1 MATNKAVG
9 MIRLHSVAFRIV
21 MLLVL
26 VPLGFASAA
35 QGREV
40 KADPASYSFYP
51 DSPLHLGG
59 GFNPNDVAKVL
70 PDCIQYTRIP
80 LDGESGKAKNN
91 PLTQTLVLNPE
102 QLNQTLNMDAKLDA
116 SYLAFHG
123 NASYNFVSDNLFSD
137 SSLTVVISAYS
148 DYGRVQ
154 AGTPVLRSQY
164 IPLLAD
170 SKKFQETC
178 GSRFVSVE
186 RRAASVSAIVTIYG
200 LTKEDH
206 DAVTSSLAAG
216 GGWGPLSADASVRLS
231 QDIKRSSQ
239 SDELSVQVVSTGG
252 VGIQGIADGIKEVAS
267 SDDPIG
273 AINRSLAQYIKGVS
287 AVNAAPVSYQVT
299 SMDFA
304 GWQPDK
310 IAPWTDHKEAIA
322 RDMVAAYRLASSE
335 KDTAQG
341 VLDGADPRRRFVRSN
356 LDPVLRENIAE
367 YSSRMGL
374 IAAAWTKCKS
384 DTTADGS
391 GCVAPAFPE
400 IASPIP
406 KAPAPPTLFFVV
418 EGPDSA
424 GSYRKLNSVQTRAF
438 MQNFVLAGWKDT
450 FLPNDIGHNTVTATK
465 LQDAIKNVGMAGGF
479 LEVTVAGD
487 GQFFQSLSVKAGGTQ
502 NYQDLRPLGSLC
514 CNETFDFASSEW
526 ALVADY
532 IRRDL
537 GTLGG
542 AGILDRSATFAIH
555 VTDVL
560 GRNYY
565 LPFATAVW
573 HRDQKP
579 VPDGAGM
586 FYSESVEIRP
596 AL

>member
-1 MATNKAVG
+1 MATNKVAG
-9 MIRLHSVAFRIV
+9 TTKLHSVAFRIA

-26 VPLGFASAA
+26 VFFGFESAA
-35 QGREV
+35 QGRET
-40 KADPASYSFYP
+40 KADPASYNFYP

-70 PDCIQYTRIP
+70 PDCIQYTKVP
-80 LDGESGKAKNN
+80 LDGDSGKATRSS
-91 PLTQTLVLNPE
+91 LTQTLVLNSE
-102 QLNQTLNMDAKLDA
+102 QLRQALNIDAKLDA

-123 NASYNFVSDNLFSD
+123 NASYNFVSDSLFSD
-137 SSLTVVISAYS
+137 SSLTVVMSANS
-148 DYGRVQ
+148 EYGRVQ
-154 AGTPVLRSQY
+154 AGVPVLKGQY

-170 SKKFQETC
+170 SKKFEETC
-178 GSRFVSVE
+178 GSRFVSIE

-200 LTKEDH
+200 LTKEDY
-206 DAVTSSLAAG
+206 DQVTSSLAAG
-216 GGWGPLSADASVRLS
+216 GGWGSLSADASTKLS
-231 QDIKRSSQ
+231 QHIKRSSR
-239 SDELSVQVVSTGG
+239 SNELSVQVVSTGG
-252 VGIQGIADGIKEVAS
+252 AGIRGLADGIKEVAS

-273 AINRSLAQYIKGVS
+273 AIKRSLSQYIEGVS
-287 AVNAAPVSYQVT
+287 AGNAVPVSYQVT
-299 SMDFA
+299 SMNFA
-304 GWQPDK
+304 GWQPDNMD
-310 IAPWTDHKEAIA
+310 PWTDHKEAIA
-322 RDMVAAYRLASSE
+322 RDMVAAYRLVSSE

-341 VLDGADPRRRFVRSN
+341 VLDGADPRRAVVPAN
-356 LDPVLRENIAE
+356 LDPVLRDNIAE
-367 YSSRMGL
+367 YSKRMEL
-374 IAAAWTKCKS
+374 IAAAWTKCKA
-384 DTTADGS
+384 DTTTGGS
-391 GCVAPAFPE
+391 GCVAPAFAE

-406 KAPAPPTLFFVV
+406 KAPVPPTLFFVV

-424 GSYRKLNSVQTRAF
+424 GIYRKLNSVQTRAF
-438 MQNFVLAGWKDT
+438 LENFVLAGWKDT

-502 NYQDLRPLGSLC
+502 NYQDLRPFGSLC

-532 IRRDL
+532 VRRDL
-537 GTLGG
+537 GTLDG
-542 AGILDRSATFAIH
+542 AGVLDRSATFAIH

-579 VPDGAGM
+579 IPDGAGM